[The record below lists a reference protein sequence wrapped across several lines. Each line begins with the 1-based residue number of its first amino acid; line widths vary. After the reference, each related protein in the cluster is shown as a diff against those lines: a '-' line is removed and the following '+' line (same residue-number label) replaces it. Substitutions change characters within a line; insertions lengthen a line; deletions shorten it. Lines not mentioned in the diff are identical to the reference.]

1 MSAHRMRGF
10 AGFPAG
16 KVRQTKIPDPFFTEL
31 LPIIDDLAELK
42 LTLYCFWQLGRQ
54 QGDLRCLRRS
64 ELERDEQLAEAMAG
78 AGGSPATVLADA
90 IDRAVARG
98 TLLRVYVQADNQ
110 PQEELLFMNTA
121 HSRQLV
127 SRIQAGE
134 IADLAGR
141 VPADTAARLRA
152 ERPNIFNLYEQNI
165 GVLQPLIADELRD
178 AERTYPPE
186 WIEEAFREAVHRNKR
201 SWRYVLAILKRWAAE
216 GKGDEIAG
224 RDSPEA
230 RRRRYIPDEYADL
243 IEH

>member
-1 MSAHRMRGF
+1 MSVRAMRGF

-16 KVRQTKIPDPFFTEL
+16 RVRQTKIPDPFFTEL
-31 LPIIDDLAELK
+31 LPLIDDLAELK

-64 ELERDEQLAEAMAG
+64 DLERDEQLAKALAG
-78 AGGSPATVLADA
+78 VRDASPAVLADA

-98 TLLRVYVQADNQ
+98 TLLRVYLQADNR
-110 PQEELLFMNTA
+110 PPEELLFMNTA
-121 HSRQLV
+121 HSREIV
-127 SRIQAGE
+127 ARIQAGE
-134 IADLAGR
+134 LSDLAGR
-141 VPADTAARLRA
+141 VPAETAARLRA

-186 WIEEAFREAVHRNKR
+186 WIEEAFREAVRLNKR
-201 SWRYVLAILKRWAAE
+201 SWRYVLAILRRWAAE
-216 GKGDEIAG
+216 GKGDEVAG

>member
-1 MSAHRMRGF
+1 MGAQRMRGF
-10 AGFPAG
+10 TGFPAG
-16 KVRQTKIPDPFFTEL
+16 KVRQTKLPDPFFTEL

-54 QGDLRCLRRS
+54 QGSLRCLRRS
-64 ELERDEQLAEAMAG
+64 DLERDEQLAKALGGVGG
-78 AGGSPATVLADA
+78 ASATALADA

-121 HSRQLV
+121 HSREIV

-134 IADLAGR
+134 MADLAGQ
-141 VPADTAARLRA
+141 VPAETAARLHA

-165 GVLQPLIADELRD
+165 GVLQPLIAEELRD

-186 WIEEAFREAVHRNKR
+186 WIEAAFREAVHLNKR

>member
-1 MSAHRMRGF
+1 MNMRKMQGF

-54 QGDLRCLRRS
+54 QGDLRYLRRS
-64 ELERDEQLAEAMAG
+64 DLERDEQLAEALTG
-78 AGGSPATVLADA
+78 VKGTSTTSLADA

-98 TLLRVYVQADNQ
+98 TLLRVYVQVDDRPA
-110 PQEELLFMNTA
+110 EEWLFMNTA
-121 HSRQLV
+121 HSRELV

-134 IADLAGR
+134 ITEFAAQ
-141 VPADTAARLRA
+141 VPAETATRLRA
-152 ERPNIFNLYEQNI
+152 ARPNIFNLYEQNI

-178 AERTYPPE
+178 AERRYPPE
-186 WIEEAFREAVHRNKR
+186 WIEEAFREAVRLNKR
-201 SWRYVLAILKRWAAE
+201 SWRYVLAILERWAAE
-216 GKGDEIAG
+216 GKGDEVAE

-230 RRRRYIPDEYADL
+230 RRRRYIPDKYADL